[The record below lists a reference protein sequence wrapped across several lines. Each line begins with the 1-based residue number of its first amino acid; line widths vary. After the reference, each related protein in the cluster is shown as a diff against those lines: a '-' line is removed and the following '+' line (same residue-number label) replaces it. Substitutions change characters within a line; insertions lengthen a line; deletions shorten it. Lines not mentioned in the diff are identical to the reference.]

1 VFIGARL
8 ALDETIQFRHRNFYG
23 TYRII
28 DLNPVDGSPFKM
40 RQLVHGRTVHGAQ
53 FLEPERRL
61 TPLLYY
67 YDEGAI
73 SEAYRVKSSPRHIAI
88 LGLGAGVAAAYADPE
103 DTVTYYEIDPD
114 NEMIAR
120 RWFSFLHECKGTVR
134 VVVGDG
140 RLAMQK
146 GEIEGTKYDVIHI
159 DAFTG
164 DGIPTH
170 LLTKEAIEIYLKR
183 LTRDGTILFHVSNRY
198 YELRPVIKAATQSMK
213 LHAVTNRPVEKKYLE
228 SYQIPPQC
236 VVLANHLETLKP
248 LLDQGWLMLDKDD
261 RFETSAAWTDD
272 YINILAP
279 LADKIRSQFQK

>member
-1 VFIGARL
+1 
-8 ALDETIQFRHRNFYG
+8 
-23 TYRII
+23 
-28 DLNPVDGSPFKM
+28 
-40 RQLVHGRTVHGAQ
+40 
-53 FLEPERRL
+53 
-61 TPLLYY
+61 
-67 YDEGAI
+67 
-73 SEAYRVKSSPRHIAI
+73 
-88 LGLGAGVAAAYADPE
+88 
-103 DTVTYYEIDPD
+103 
-114 NEMIAR
+114 
-120 RWFSFLHECKGTVR
+120 
-134 VVVGDG
+134 
-140 RLAMQK
+140 MQK

-170 LLTKEAIEIYLKR
+170 LLTKEAIDIYLKR
-183 LTRDGTILFHVSNRY
+183 LNRDGTILFHVSNRY